1 MDKTTKN
8 IIIIVL
14 IIILVSIRCWLSK
27 EFAPAKKSVTI
38 CDTTYNIATLDSIRL
53 NIKVKDS
60 VVVELKKRVEYEME
74 QAINA
79 DDSIAIIQFKELAS
93 SN

>member
-1 MDKTTKN
+1 MDKTIRN

-14 IIILVSIRCWLSK
+14 IIILVSIWCWISK
-27 EFAPAKKSVTI
+27 EVTPAKTSVTI
-38 CDTTYNIATLDSIRL
+38 CDTTYNIVTLDSIRL

-60 VVVELKKRVEYEME
+60 VIVELKKRVVYEME

-79 DDSIAIIQFKELAS
+79 DDSTAVIQFKELAS

>member
-1 MDKTTKN
+1 MDRTTK
-8 IIIIVL
+8 IMIVL
-14 IIILVSIRCWLSK
+14 MIILAIIWCLFGK
-27 EFAPAKKSVTI
+27 DFAPAKTSVTI
-38 CDTTYNIATLDSIRL
+38 CDTTYNIATLDSIRF

-60 VVVELKKRVEYEME
+60 VVVELKKRVDYEME

-79 DDSIAIIQFKELAS
+79 DDSAAVIQFKELAG

>member
-1 MDKTTKN
+1 MNKTIK
-8 IIIIVL
+8 
-14 IIILVSIRCWLSK
+14 IIILLIILLCIIWCIAGRDFVPTK
-27 EFAPAKKSVTI
+27 TSVTI
-38 CDTTYNIATLDSIRL
+38 CDTTYNVVTLDSIRY

-60 VVVELKKRVEYEME
+60 VIVKLKKKVIYEME

-79 DDSIAIIQFKELAS
+79 DDSVAVIQFKELAG

>member
-1 MDKTTKN
+1 MDKTTK
-8 IIIIVL
+8 IVIVL
-14 IIILVSIRCWLSK
+14 IIILGIIWCWVDK
-27 EFAPAKKSVTI
+27 DFAPAKTPVTI
-38 CDTTYNIATLDSIRL
+38 CDTTYNIATLDSIRF

-60 VVVELKKRVEYEME
+60 VVVELKKKVEYEME

-79 DDSIAIIQFKELAS
+79 DDSAAVIQFKELAS

>member
-14 IIILVSIRCWLSK
+14 LIILISIWCWFSK
-27 EFAPAKKSVTI
+27 EFTPAKTSITI
-38 CDTTYNIATLDSIRL
+38 CDTTYNIVTLDSIRY
-53 NIKVKDS
+53 NIKIKDS
-60 VVVELKKRVEYEME
+60 VIVELKKRVVYEME

-79 DDSIAIIQFKELAS
+79 DDSTAVIQFKELAG

>member
-1 MDKTTKN
+1 MDKTTK
-8 IIIIVL
+8 IVIVL
-14 IIILVSIRCWLSK
+14 IIILGIIWCWVDK
-27 EFAPAKKSVTI
+27 DFAPAKTSVTI
-38 CDTTYNIATLDSIRL
+38 CDTTYNIATLDSIRF

-60 VVVELKKRVEYEME
+60 VVVELKKKVEYEME

-79 DDSIAIIQFKELAS
+79 DDSAAVIQFKELAG

>member
-1 MDKTTKN
+1 MIILAIIWCLFGKESMPVKTT
-8 IIIIVL
+8 
-14 IIILVSIRCWLSK
+14 
-27 EFAPAKKSVTI
+27 VTV
-38 CDTTYNIATLDSIRL
+38 CDTTYNVVTLDSIRF

-60 VVVELKKRVEYEME
+60 VVVELKKKVEYEME

-79 DDSIAIIQFKELAS
+79 DDSIAIVQFKELAG

>member
-1 MDKTTKN
+1 MDKTTK
-8 IIIIVL
+8 IV
-14 IIILVSIRCWLSK
+14 IILMIILCIIWCWVDK
-27 EFAPAKKSVTI
+27 DFAPAKTSVTI
-38 CDTTYNIATLDSIRL
+38 CDTTYNIVTLDSIRL

-60 VVVELKKRVEYEME
+60 VIVELKKRVVYEME

-79 DDSIAIIQFKELAS
+79 DDSTAVIQFKELAS

>member
-1 MDKTTKN
+1 MDKTTK
-8 IIIIVL
+8 IVIVL
-14 IIILVSIRCWLSK
+14 MIILGIIWCWVDK
-27 EFAPAKKSVTI
+27 DFAPTKTSVTI
-38 CDTTYNIATLDSIRL
+38 CDTTYNIATLDSIRF

-79 DDSIAIIQFKELAS
+79 DDSAAVIQFKELAG

>member
-1 MDKTTKN
+1 MDKTTKTV
-8 IIIIVL
+8 IVL
-14 IIILVSIRCWLSK
+14 MIILAIIWGLFGK
-27 EFAPAKKSVTI
+27 ESMPVKTTVTI
-38 CDTTYNIATLDSIRL
+38 CDTTYNVVTLDSIRY

-60 VVVELKKRVEYEME
+60 IIVELKKRVEYEME

-79 DDSIAIIQFKELAS
+79 DDNAAVIQFKELAS

>member
-1 MDKTTKN
+1 MDRTNK
-8 IIIIVL
+8 IMIVL
-14 IIILVSIRCWLSK
+14 IIILVIIWCWVAK
-27 EFAPAKKSVTI
+27 EFAPVKTTVTL
-38 CDTTYNIATLDSIRL
+38 CDTTYNIVTLDSIRY

-60 VVVELKKRVEYEME
+60 IIVELKKRVVYEME

-79 DDSIAIIQFKELAS
+79 DDSTAVIQFKELAG

>member
-1 MDKTTKN
+1 MDRITK
-8 IIIIVL
+8 IVMIL
-14 IIILVSIRCWLSK
+14 IIILCIIWCMFGK
-27 EFAPAKKSVTI
+27 DFAPVKTSVTI
-38 CDTTYNIATLDSIRL
+38 CDTTYNIVTLDSIRY

-60 VVVELKKRVEYEME
+60 VIVELKKRVIYEME

-79 DDSIAIIQFKELAS
+79 DDSTAVIQFKELAS